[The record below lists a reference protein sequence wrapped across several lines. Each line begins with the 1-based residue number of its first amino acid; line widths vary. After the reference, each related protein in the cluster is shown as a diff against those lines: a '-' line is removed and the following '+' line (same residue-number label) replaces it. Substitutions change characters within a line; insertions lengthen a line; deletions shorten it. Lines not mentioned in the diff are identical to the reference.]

1 MAAGKKYCVI
11 SWPGLEVQET
21 QQFQREKS
29 LEERGNKTIKQR
41 KVPNKI

>member
-1 MAAGKKYCVI
+1 MAAGKKILCDI
-11 SWPGLEVQET
+11 MARLEVQET
-21 QQFQREKS
+21 QQFQRERS